1 MSTQQFTV
9 STQQVLSQAMV
20 ASMSVGIMSIA
31 MGIAMSSMG
40 ASAYTKAPRELKG
53 TNIAITDLK
62 LAFGDKIV
70 TEAVRN
76 VGKESM
82 LTLAGEVE
90 RLVKEDMYEKYGR
103 TATYAALEAATPG
116 DIWTARE
123 IAASLAAYGVGK
135 QAAVIPPVVAA
146 KATENGKKRAHQKAK
161 PVRDT
166 KTGVEYKSKSAAGMA
181 VAAEYNMDPNNTF
194 VWYEV
199 IKKDP
204 NRFVTI

>member
-40 ASAYTKAPRELKG
+40 ASAYTKVPRELKG
-53 TNIAITDLK
+53 TNLAIADLK
-62 LAFGDKIV
+62 QAFGDKIV

-103 TATYAALEAATPG
+103 LASDAALVAAPPG

-123 IAASLAAYGVGK
+123 IAASLATYGVNK
-135 QAAVIPPVVAA
+135 QAVVIQPATA
-146 KATENGKKRAHQKAK
+146 TKATAAGKKRAHQKAK

-166 KTGVEYKSKSAAGMA
+166 RTGIEYKSKSAAGMA
-181 VAAEYNMDPNNTF
+181 VAAEYNMDPNNTY
-194 VWYEV
+194 VWYE
-199 IKKDP
+199 IIMKDP
-204 NRFVTI
+204 DRFVTI